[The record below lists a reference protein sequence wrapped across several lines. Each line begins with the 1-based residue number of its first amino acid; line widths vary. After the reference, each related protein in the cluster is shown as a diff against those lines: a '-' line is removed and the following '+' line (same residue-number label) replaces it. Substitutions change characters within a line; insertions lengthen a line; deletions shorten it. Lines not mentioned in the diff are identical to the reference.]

1 MGNIMAQ
8 IGREG
13 WQLNMVGTSQSHRLG
28 ANIKDVV
35 NKMKV
40 GTYESKIWGHN
51 SKNLVVVAWADN
63 AIVKTMS
70 NYHGAAVLEAEDG
83 LMRRAKDKSGKRV
96 MRQKAVPCPAQT
108 KAYCQ
113 MFHLIDKGNGA
124 EKTYNM
130 GGQSRTH
137 NWLPNIIFWLINM
150 MMANAYRIYCTM
162 VTEQA
167 SDCKCLSMKDTIK
180 AVMFALMQRG
190 APMWTREASHPQ
202 PEIDLS
208 QLHGWKLGKKV
219 RLDSTRQAVAK
230 EGHHQ
235 DSWTEYRVL
244 RRMQKKQTWQHY

>member
-1 MGNIMAQ
+1 MDEDLQHLHVNIATTQKWVNLMPINLDNLKGKGHCITMDSAYMGNIMAQ

-70 NYHGAAVLEAEDG
+70 NYHGAAVLEVEDG

-113 MFHLIDKGNGA
+113 MFHLIDKGNGKEA
-124 EKTYNM
+124 KYNM
-130 GGQSRTH
+130 AGKNRSH
-137 NWLPNIIFWLINM
+137 NWVPKLVFHLFNM
-150 MMANAYRIYCTM
+150 AMNNAYVVYKEL
-162 VTEQA
+162 VTREGGK
-167 SDCKCLSMKDTIK
+167 SLLMGK
-180 AVMFALMQRG
+180 AVKELACSLCQQG
-190 APMWTREASHPQ
+190 APIQNRAATHLAHMHNM
-202 PEIDLS
+202 D
-208 QLHGWKLGKKV
+208 
-219 RLDSTRQAVAK
+219 
-230 EGHHQ
+230 
-235 DSWTEYRVL
+235 
-244 RRMQKKQTWQHY
+244 